1 MTENKKFVL
10 SKIINAILTALG
22 SIAAVLFASAQ

>member
-10 SKIINAILTALG
+10 SKIINAILSALG
-22 SIAAVLFASAQ
+22 SITAVIFATAR

>member
-1 MTENKKFVL
+1 MTENKKFVI

-22 SIAAVLFASAQ
+22 TIATVIFASAQ